1 MKKIDLKGLDLAVY
15 TETLDNG
22 LDVIFI
28 PFENKANYFMSYAT
42 YFGSEVTNFI
52 PAGEKKAVK
61 VPDGIAHFLEHKMFE
76 QESGEDPFAY
86 FSKTGTG
93 SNASTSYNST
103 QYICYGTKNFLDNL
117 RYLIQYVDSPYY
129 TDDNVEK
136 EKGII
141 AEELKMYADLPD
153 VQLETRLRENIY
165 HVHPRR
171 VDIGGTV
178 DEINKITKE
187 DLYLCYRNFYSPN
200 NMFLLV
206 VGNFSVDDAI
216 KVVHEE
222 LDYRENLGIAS
233 VVPAKEKKS
242 VCKKEDSISGNIQV
256 PKIGVGLKIA
266 IKDLGEYDDLE
277 LDLYLTMLSTMLFGS
292 SSIFREHA
300 RSQKLLNSIFLDWDN
315 IEEYKTFIILAS
327 TNQPEELIKAI
338 KKELSN
344 HPLDEAMFQRMK
356 KVWIANEVKIA
367 DSIDA
372 TVNNVYDD
380 IIRYHRVIP
389 NKVDVIRS
397 MDMKTLEKIV
407 SQIDFHNLAVVT
419 MLPKEEELV
428 L

>member
-1 MKKIDLKGLDLAVY
+1 
-15 TETLDNG
+15 
-22 LDVIFI
+22 
-28 PFENKANYFMSYAT
+28 
-42 YFGSEVTNFI
+42 
-52 PAGEKKAVK
+52 
-61 VPDGIAHFLEHKMFE
+61 
-76 QESGEDPFAY
+76 
-86 FSKTGTG
+86 
-93 SNASTSYNST
+93 
-103 QYICYGTKNFLDNL
+103 
-117 RYLIQYVDSPYY
+117 
-129 TDDNVEK
+129 
-136 EKGII
+136 
-141 AEELKMYADLPD
+141 
-153 VQLETRLRENIY
+153 
-165 HVHPRR
+165 
-171 VDIGGTV
+171 
-178 DEINKITKE
+178 
-187 DLYLCYRNFYSPN
+187 
-200 NMFLLV
+200 
-206 VGNFSVDDAI
+206 
-216 KVVHEE
+216 
-222 LDYRENLGIAS
+222 
-233 VVPAKEKKS
+233 
-242 VCKKEDSISGNIQV
+242 
-256 PKIGVGLKIA
+256 
-266 IKDLGEYDDLE
+266 
-277 LDLYLTMLSTMLFGS
+277 MLFGS

>member
-1 MKKIDLKGLDLAVY
+1 MKKIDLKGLDLVVY

-28 PFENKANYFMSYAT
+28 PFSNKANYFMSYAT
-42 YFGSEVTNFI
+42 YFGSEITNFI

-117 RYLIQYVDSPYY
+117 RYLIQYVNSPYY

-153 VQLETRLRENIY
+153 VQLETRLREDIY

-206 VGNFSVDDAI
+206 VGNFSVDEAI

-222 LDYRENLGIAS
+222 LDHRENLGIAN

-242 VCKKEDSISGNIQV
+242 VCKKEDSIFGNIQV
-256 PKIGVGLKIA
+256 PKIGIGLKIA

-300 RSQKLLNSIFLDWDN
+300 RNEKLLNSIFLDWDN

-327 TNQPEELIKAI
+327 TNQPEKLIKAI
-338 KKELSN
+338 KKELSS
-344 HPLDEAMFQRMK
+344 HSLDEAMFQRMK

-397 MDMKTLEKIV
+397 MDIKTLEKIV

-419 MLPKEEELV
+419 MMPKEEELV